1 MRADLLVLCKVD
13 FLKRLF
19 FKHLNDFMK
28 SLRQKKKFTLA
39 SYLIMEN
46 ICASLKMALFFTEIV

>member
-1 MRADLLVLCKVD
+1 MRADLLMLCKVD

-19 FKHLNDFMK
+19 FKHLNDFIK
-28 SLRQKKKFTLA
+28 SLRQKKFTLA

>member
-13 FLKRLF
+13 FLETF
-19 FKHLNDFMK
+19 FKRLNDFMK

-39 SYLIMEN
+39 SFDNGKHL
-46 ICASLKMALFFTEIV
+46 CQS